1 LWLITDLIWLR
12 NNSAIKLDNHCA
24 STRPAMILIHP
35 SIVTVVSIFF
45 GAPLHIISAG
55 DSPHVTAALSLGK
68 LVNHW
73 HYYNPYWHL
82 VLYNSFSTVQGVLN
96 EDAYL
101 VTWSSNSQGDQFFN
115 ADQNNFYLAVDKDNN
130 IVVLPG
136 DVPDEVCK

>member
-1 LWLITDLIWLR
+1 
-12 NNSAIKLDNHCA
+12 
-24 STRPAMILIHP
+24 MILIHP

-45 GAPLHIISAG
+45 GAPLHIISTG

-73 HYYNPYWHL
+73 HYSWWHL

-101 VTWSSNSQGDQFFN
+101 VTRSSNSQGDRFFN
-115 ADQNNFYLAVDKDNN
+115 ANENNFYLAVDEDNN
-130 IVVLPG
+130 IVTLP
-136 DVPDEVCK
+136 DVSDEVCTYCYY